1 MLTNLT
7 LVHEHMCI
15 DLSGPKQDLDCSL
28 DLLHDSIEEISDLY
42 SKGVRQIIDCSN
54 RGMGRYVPHILELE
68 RVTGI
73 HFLISTGYY
82 KDPFFPPEVKDLT
95 VDQLAEIMTREISV
109 GIDGLRKASI
119 IGEIGSSL
127 DCITPL
133 EEKVFL
139 AACITHQRTKTPIIT
154 HTTLGTMG
162 IEQIKLFQQ
171 HNVDLSKVLIS
182 HVDLKHDF
190 DYIVCLLNT
199 GVNVGFDT
207 IGKNNYLPDSVRIEW
222 IARLIA
228 LGYIEQLFL
237 SMDITR
243 KSHLKINGGI
253 GYGYLFDTFI
263 PMLEEAGVTTQE
275 IQQMLSGNPQRFI
288 GGNTL

>member
-1 MLTNLT
+1 MLSNLT
-7 LVHEHMCI
+7 LIHEHMCI
-15 DLSGPKQDLDCSL
+15 DLSGAKNDDDCFL
-28 DLLHDSIEEISDLY
+28 DLFHDGVEEISDLY
-42 SKGVRQIIDCSN
+42 NRGVRQIIDCSN
-54 RGMGRYVPHILELE
+54 RGMGRYVEHVLELE
-68 RVTGI
+68 KITGI
-73 HFLISTGYY
+73 SFQVSTGYY
-82 KDPFFPPEVKDLT
+82 KDPFFPPEVESLSIA
-95 VDQLAEIMTREISV
+95 QLCEIMTREITV

-127 DCITPL
+127 NCITPL
-133 EEKVFL
+133 EEKIFH

-162 IEQIKLFQQ
+162 EEQIAIFKG
-171 HNVDLSKVLIS
+171 HHVDLSKVLIS

-190 DYIVCLLNT
+190 DYIVRLLNT

-207 IGKNNYLPDSVRIEW
+207 IGKNSYLPDSVRIEW
-222 IARLIA
+222 IARLIK
-228 LGYIEQLFL
+228 LGYIGQLFL

-253 GYGYLFDTFI
+253 GYGYLFDTFL

-275 IQQMLSGNPQRFI
+275 IQQILSGNPQRFI
-288 GGNTL
+288 GGRE

>member
-1 MLTNLT
+1 
-7 LVHEHMCI
+7 
-15 DLSGPKQDLDCSL
+15 
-28 DLLHDSIEEISDLY
+28 LL
-42 SKGVRQIIDCSN
+42 
-54 RGMGRYVPHILELE
+54 
-68 RVTGI
+68 
-73 HFLISTGYY
+73 STGYY
-82 KDPFFPPEVKDLT
+82 KDPFFPPEVNDLSIE
-95 VDQLAEIMTREISV
+95 QLAQIMTMEINV

-127 DCITPL
+127 NCITPL

-162 IEQIKLFQQ
+162 EEQIALFKQ
-171 HNVDLSKVLIS
+171 HHVDLTKVLIS

-190 DYIVCLLNT
+190 DYVVKLLKT

-207 IGKNNYLPDSVRIEW
+207 IGKNNYLPDEIRIEW
-222 IARLIA
+222 IARLVA
-228 LGYIEQLFL
+228 MGYIGQLFL

-243 KSHLKINGGI
+243 KSHLKCNGGI

-263 PMLEEAGVTTQE
+263 PMLEKAGVTTQE
-275 IQQMLSGNPQRFI
+275 IQQMLCGNPQRFI
-288 GGNTL
+288 GGKK